1 MLYQWQA
8 SGKRWAQRAWAGLKD
23 SPFVPNLPFLLA
35 WRVAKE
41 MADDDATH
49 LAAGVAYYALFSLFP
64 LLLGLL
70 AISGQVLASGS
81 LEESFTS
88 YVTGYLPGSEE
99 LVSKN
104 VSDVVQLR
112 GVLGIG
118 AVIGLLWSA
127 SAVFGAISRAIN
139 RAWDVPRDRPF
150 YIAKPLQLLMS
161 LVVGA
166 IFLISTSATS
176 AIEFLSDPSRDLGIP
191 GQGFVLSLGLAHVA
205 LRVLPWGLNF
215 LLFLLVYRIVPNC
228 KTYWRY
234 VWPGAMVAA
243 VLFEFAKGLFIWYLD
258 NLASYQ
264 QIYGALTSVMVLLLW
279 IYLSALILI
288 LGAEISSEYGRIRA
302 GVDRGALIH

>member
-1 MLYQWQA
+1 MLSQWQA
-8 SGKRWAQRAWAGLKD
+8 SGRKWSKRAWTGLKD
-23 SPFVPNLPFLLA
+23 SRLAHNLVVLLA
-35 WRVAKE
+35 WRVVKE

-49 LAAGVAYYALFSLFP
+49 PAAGVAYYALFSLFP

-70 AISGQVLASGS
+70 AISGQVLAS
-81 LEESFTS
+81 ESIEQSFSS
-88 YVTGYLPGSEE
+88 YVTEYLPGSEE

-104 VSDVVQLR
+104 VSEVVHLR

-127 SAVFGAISRAIN
+127 SAVFGAISRAVN
-139 RAWDVPRDRPF
+139 RAWDVPQDRPF
-150 YIAKPLQLLMS
+150 YIAKPFQLGMS
-161 LVVGA
+161 FVVGV

-176 AIEFLSDPSRDLGIP
+176 AIEVLSDPSRDMGIP
-191 GQGFVLSLGLAHVA
+191 GQGFFLGLGLAHVA
-205 LRVLPWGLNF
+205 MRALPWGLNF
-215 LLFLLVYRIVPNC
+215 LSFLLVYRLVPNC

-243 VLFEFAKGLFIWYLD
+243 VLFEIAKGLFIWYLD

-264 QIYGALTSVMVLLLW
+264 QVYGALTSVMILLLW
-279 IYLSALILI
+279 IYLSSLILI

-302 GVDRGALIH
+302 GVGRGTLIQ